1 MGTGIAGPAGLDPH
15 GRRGGQPADACPY
28 PRPFREDFD
37 DCPTYQ
43 GRLFV
48 GLDLQYRPLRPSRTC
63 RFLTVGAVAG
73 QPGTFYAR
81 CALGDAEAR
90 LSWLDGLD
98 RERLARLQAL
108 RQRMA
113 EFMGPHLEE
122 LWRLKGEQLRARGL
136 SESGPSGVQQALQTL
151 SDRLAQEVE
160 RFLEEQETGLAEL
173 GIPSDALLEA
183 TLLSLRAFVEQ
194 PTGELTD
201 VELPDDLLRRFPQE
215 VQALVRPV
223 PSLPLTETG

>member
-1 MGTGIAGPAGLDPH
+1 MGIAGSAGLDSDRPPP
-15 GRRGGQPADACPY
+15 GQPADACPY
-28 PRPFREDFD
+28 PRPFPEDFD

-63 RFLTVGAVAG
+63 RFLTVGDVSS

-81 CALGDAEAR
+81 CALGDADAR
-90 LSWLDGLD
+90 ARWLAGLD

-108 RQRMA
+108 RRRLA
-113 EFMGPHLEE
+113 VFVRPHLDE

-136 SESGPSGVQQALQTL
+136 SHSDPSDFQQAVQSL
-151 SDRLAQEVE
+151 SDRLTLEVE

-183 TLLSLRAFVEQ
+183 TLLSVRTFVEQ

-201 VELPDDLLRRFPQE
+201 LELPDALLRRFPRE
-215 VQALVRPV
+215 VQALVQVHPV
-223 PSLPLTETG
+223 SSPPAPAG